1 MADLKVK
8 IYKGERLARTVTIPG
23 QVLRIAASL
32 VPQRA
37 VEALRAEGVELEE
50 IVRLSEN
57 PEARGR
63 LVTVEDHEKDETIV
77 IALE

>member
-8 IYKGERLARTVTIPG
+8 IYKGERLTRTVTVPG

-32 VPQRA
+32 VPRRA

-63 LVTVEDHEKDETIV
+63 LVVVEDHEKDETIV